1 MLLHAF
7 LQSSYGF
14 VDYFDRRSAALAIL
28 TLNSRNLYVYVFF
41 FSLCSFLLI
50 FVSLCDNNDI
60 VLIVYLFQVWSA
72 N

>member
-41 FSLCSFLLI
+41 FLCSFLLI